1 MTHDP
6 TGPTPQTQGPLVVC
20 GQVPVT
26 HTSPTDAVS
35 HMLGEI
41 GARRRGE
48 AQSGVAIHFVNA
60 WTVVLAETDPLLTQ
74 VLAQDVNFPD
84 GTPVVW
90 HARMRGRHVPAD
102 RVRGPSYFLD
112 VLDQGRAIDARHFLL
127 GGTDEMLNVLR
138 ATIADRFPGVI
149 IAGVESPPFRP
160 PTDDELREQDARIA
174 ATRPDVVWV
183 GLGSPKQEFEAHRL
197 ASTLNAVVP
206 AVGAAFDFTAGRVTP
221 APEWMQ
227 RSGLEWLH
235 RLGSEPRRLWRRYLV
250 GNAKFVWIASRG
262 PR

>member
-1 MTHDP
+1 M
-6 TGPTPQTQGPLVVC
+6 
-20 GQVPVT
+20 
-26 HTSPTDAVS
+26 
-35 HMLGEI
+35 
-41 GARRRGE
+41 
-48 AQSGVAIHFVNA
+48 
-60 WTVVLAETDPLLTQ
+60 
-74 VLAQDVNFPD
+74 
-84 GTPVVW
+84 
-90 HARMRGRHVPAD
+90 PAD

>member
-90 HARMRGRHVPAD
+90 HARMRG
-102 RVRGPSYFLD
+102 
-112 VLDQGRAIDARHFLL
+112 QAR
-127 GGTDEMLNVLR
+127 M
-138 ATIADRFPGVI
+138 
-149 IAGVESPPFRP
+149 
-160 PTDDELREQDARIA
+160 
-174 ATRPDVVWV
+174 VVHPMA
-183 GLGSPKQEFEAHRL
+183 GLGFELGLGLGFGKRAHVL
-197 ASTLNAVVP
+197 
-206 AVGAAFDFTAGRVTP
+206 
-221 APEWMQ
+221 
-227 RSGLEWLH
+227 
-235 RLGSEPRRLWRRYLV
+235 
-250 GNAKFVWIASRG
+250 
-262 PR
+262 